1 MDNQLSEAA
10 QARIKNLLSQRHS
23 LNQQIEAY
31 IRGLKDSMELEGE
44 DWEIDLSIMA
54 FVPKSPNGRVK
65 DAVGAVTGDTPRE
78 LDE

>member
-1 MDNQLSEAA
+1 
-10 QARIKNLLSQRHS
+10 
-23 LNQQIEAY
+23 
-31 IRGLKDSMELEGE
+31 MELEGE

-65 DAVGAVTGDTPRE
+65 DAVGAVASDTPRE

>member
-1 MDNQLSEAA
+1 MDNLLSETA
-10 QARIKNLLSQRHS
+10 QARIRSLLSQRVS

-65 DAVGAVTGDTPRE
+65 DAVGAVAGDSSGE
-78 LDE
+78 FDE